1 MGSDDMTDAEIAE
14 FMGWSLQ
21 ASDRMKGDPDSF
33 VGRVHRLVAEVQRR
47 ERAELDA
54 LKADVLPALQIGL
67 AAASEVAERYHQ
79 EMRGYRPHI
88 HALLD
93 DNTRLVR
100 LMVEALMPQKPA
112 TPVEGAP
119 V

>member
-1 MGSDDMTDAEIAE
+1 MTDAEIAE

-21 ASDRMKGDPDSF
+21 ASDRMKDDPQSF
-33 VGRVHRLVAEVQRR
+33 VGRVHRLVAEARRR
-47 ERAELDA
+47 EQAKLDA
-54 LKADVLPALQIGL
+54 LKAEVLPVLQIGL

-79 EMRGYRPHI
+79 EMRGCRPHI

-93 DNTRLVR
+93 DNTRQVHS
-100 LMVEALMPQKPA
+100 MVEALMPQKPA
-112 TPVEGAP
+112 SPIEGAP